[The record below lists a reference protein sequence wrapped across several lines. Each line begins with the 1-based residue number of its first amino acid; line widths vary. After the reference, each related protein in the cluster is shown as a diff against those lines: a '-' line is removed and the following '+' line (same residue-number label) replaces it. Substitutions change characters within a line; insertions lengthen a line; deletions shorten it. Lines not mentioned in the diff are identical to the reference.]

1 MYLHVLPTYHFLQLS
16 MRSPMHILV
25 LEMDQSMPM
34 IWAALELRPTSQVV
48 HFSLLMQTMFV
59 TTQMMPV
66 LVVDKY

>member
-1 MYLHVLPTYHFLQLS
+1 MYLHVLPTFLQLS
-16 MRSPMHILV
+16 MHSPMHILV

-48 HFSLLMQTMFV
+48 HFSLLMQMMFV